1 MPDEGPA
8 SAGANTLGPSI
19 ANNPTD
25 QPAKSIE
32 GGEAGAGELFERGDL
47 PVVPGAG
54 VGGGSGGPGHAG
66 LGAGAEGNGI
76 RVGGLRPSAR
86 GEGPG
91 FEGEIF

>member
-8 SAGANTLGPSI
+8 SAGANTLGPFT

-32 GGEAGAGELFERGDL
+32 GGEAGARELSERGDL

-54 VGGGSGGPGHAG
+54 VGGGSGGPGRAG
-66 LGAGAEGNGI
+66 LGSGAEGSGL
-76 RVGGLRPSAR
+76 RVGGLRPGAG
-86 GEGPG
+86 GEGPHMRQDKL
-91 FEGEIF
+91 